1 MSSCDLSP
9 SFVEEKI
16 KRIKR
21 KERVKRGIVASLVL
35 FLCILLISS
44 YFSKVV
50 NPVVMSYASGEIE
63 KMLVKASN
71 NAVLSLSTVKY
82 DDLIDTTYKDG
93 EIVSITANSSVI
105 NSLANALAI
114 ETQRELDL
122 QSTTNLKIPIGTV
135 SGIAF
140 LTGKGFN
147 VTFDVQP
154 IGNVTCSFSTSFTS
168 SGINQTI
175 HKIFVLVNSSA
186 MVALPFNSQKVSK
199 TIEYL
204 VAECLIVGN
213 VPQTYINVTSLGELC
228 K

>member
-1 MSSCDLSP
+1 
-9 SFVEEKI
+9 
-16 KRIKR
+16 
-21 KERVKRGIVASLVL
+21 
-35 FLCILLISS
+35 
-44 YFSKVV
+44 
-50 NPVVMSYASGEIE
+50 MSYASGEIE
-63 KMLVKASN
+63 KMLVKSSN

-105 NSLANALAI
+105 NNLANALAI

-122 QSTTNLKIPIGTV
+122 QSTTNLKIPVGTV

-186 MVALPFNSQKVSK
+186 MVVLPFNSQKVSK

-204 VAECLIVGN
+204 VAECLIVGK